1 MLSKEQMNQGHSQ
14 NIYYVSVD
22 VNLLVENVTR
32 DKNGAMISVSVN
44 VKTQENLAH
53 VKRTCRCDCDKD
65 YEIREYLKNCECV
78 KSLADDLVVTYDE
91 TEDRP
96 KSAVME

>member
-1 MLSKEQMNQGHSQ
+1 MNQGHSQ

-44 VKTQENLAH
+44 LKNQDNLAH
-53 VKRTCRCDCDKD
+53 VKRICRCDCDKD
-65 YEIREYLKNCECV
+65 YEIREHLKNCECV
-78 KSLADDLVVTYDE
+78 KSLAGNLVVTYDE
-91 TEDRP
+91 TEDKP
-96 KSAVME
+96 KSAVM